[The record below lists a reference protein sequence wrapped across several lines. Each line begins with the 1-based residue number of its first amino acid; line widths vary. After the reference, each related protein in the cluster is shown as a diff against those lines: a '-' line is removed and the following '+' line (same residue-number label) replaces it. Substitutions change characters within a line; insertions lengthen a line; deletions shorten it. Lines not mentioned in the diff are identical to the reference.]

1 MLAGLSLNRLCV
13 FGESVPEFEAGKGV
27 PVPER
32 AGEPPPDAMVRVM
45 N

>member
-1 MLAGLSLNRLCV
+1 MLAGLSLNRLLCG

-32 AGEPPPDAMVRVM
+32 AGDPPPEAMMR
-45 N
+45 